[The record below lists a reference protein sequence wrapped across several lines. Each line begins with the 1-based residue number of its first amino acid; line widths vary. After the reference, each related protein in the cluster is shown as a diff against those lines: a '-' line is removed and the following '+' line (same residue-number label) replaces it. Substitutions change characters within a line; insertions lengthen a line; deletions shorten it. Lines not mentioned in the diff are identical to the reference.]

1 MFRGHLQLAFQ
12 LFYSLPFPLSLILL
26 SCCRRRL
33 SSRHEIDS
41 PGSTF
46 CANSP
51 PAATADFTNDGEMAR
66 RAKG

>member
-26 SCCRRRL
+26 SCSRRFL
-33 SSRHEIDS
+33 SSWHEIDT

-46 CANSP
+46 CAGSP
-51 PAATADFTNDGEMAR
+51 PAASADFTNDGEIAR
-66 RAKG
+66 RVKR

>member
-12 LFYSLPFPLSLILL
+12 LFYSLPFSLLLILL
-26 SCCRRRL
+26 SCCCHL
-33 SSRHEIDS
+33 LYSRHEIDT

>member
-12 LFYSLPFPLSLILL
+12 LFYSLSFPLSLIPLRRCRRLL
-26 SCCRRRL
+26 SF
-33 SSRHEIDS
+33 RHEIDT
-41 PGSTF
+41 PGSAF